1 MGPVDGDVP
10 ARLPVSLAHGVRIAT
25 RRHRQAIGRLAP
37 TPAWKNAGLIKIHVD
52 ADACPVKA
60 EVARVAARYGLQV
73 DFVANSRMAIPDGEL
88 FELVVVGRGNLDA
101 ADDWIAERVAA
112 GDIVVSG
119 DIPLASRCLARG
131 ARVLDPKGRV
141 FTPDS
146 IGDALVGREIS
157 AHLREIGGLTRGP
170 APFEKRDRSRFLERL
185 DHLVQ
190 ASRAGR

>member
-1 MGPVDGDVP
+1 V
-10 ARLPVSLAHGVRIAT
+10 
-25 RRHRQAIGRLAP
+25 
-37 TPAWKNAGLIKIHVD
+37 IKIHVD

-60 EVARVAARYGLQV
+60 EVARVAARYGLRV
-73 DFVANSRMAIPDGEL
+73 DFVANSPMAIPEGEL
-88 FELVVVGRGNLDA
+88 MELVVVGRGNLDA
-101 ADDWIAERVAA
+101 ADDRIAEQVAE

-146 IGDALVGREIS
+146 IGDALAGREIA
-157 AHLREIGGLTRGP
+157 AHLREIGGFTRGP

-185 DHLVQ
+185 DHLIQ
-190 ASRAGR
+190 ASRAVAERSRPSPP

>member
-1 MGPVDGDVP
+1 M
-10 ARLPVSLAHGVRIAT
+10 
-25 RRHRQAIGRLAP
+25 
-37 TPAWKNAGLIKIHVD
+37 IKIHVD

-60 EVARVAARYGLQV
+60 EVARVAARYGLRV
-73 DFVANSRMAIPDGEL
+73 DFVANSPMAIPE
-88 FELVVVGRGNLDA
+88 
-101 ADDWIAERVAA
+101 
-112 GDIVVSG
+112 GDIVGSG

-146 IGDALVGREIS
+146 IGDALADREIA

-185 DHLVQ
+185 DHLIQ
-190 ASRAGR
+190 ASRAFDERRRPSPP